1 NTRSKRDWSS
11 DVCSSELMAETIAV
25 FKILRIREQEKMD
38 AEKSYQQSMA
48 FFENIATWMYTLLK
62 RKETAESSFES
73 GMQDIIPIEKIK
85 EQVDYIEELNKQII
99 KLQTE
104 VNKARNEMDA
114 KQSKLTDAH
123 IEVKK
128 FEKLI
133 ARRKQVK
140 KAVLQKYENEAMNE
154 ISIQQYL
161 RKQTGG

>member
-1 NTRSKRDWSS
+1 
-11 DVCSSELMAETIAV
+11 MAETIAL

-48 FFENIATWMYTLLK
+48 FFENIATRMYTLLK
-62 RKETAESSFES
+62 RKETAESSFER

-85 EQVDYIEELNKQII
+85 EQVAYIEELNKQII
-99 KLQTE
+99 NLQAE
-104 VNKARNEMDA
+104 VNQARNEMDV

-128 FEKLI
+128 FEKMI
-133 ARRKQVK
+133 AHRKQVK
-140 KAVLQKYENEAMNE
+140 KEVLQKYENEAMNE

-161 RKQTGG
+161 RTQTGG

>member
-1 NTRSKRDWSS
+1 
-11 DVCSSELMAETIAV
+11 MAETIAL

-48 FFENIATWMYTLLK
+48 FFENIATRTYTLLK
-62 RKETAESSFES
+62 RKETAERSFES
-73 GMQDIIPIEKIK
+73 GMQDIIPREKMK
-85 EQVDYIEELNKQII
+85 DQVAYIEELNKQII
-99 KLQTE
+99 NVQTE
-104 VNKARNEMDA
+104 DKKVRNEMDA

-123 IEVKK
+123 IEVKE

-161 RKQTGG
+161 RNQTGG

>member
-1 NTRSKRDWSS
+1 
-11 DVCSSELMAETIAV
+11 M
-25 FKILRIREQEKMD
+25 EKMAD
-38 AEKSYQQSMA
+38 EKSYKQSMA
-48 FFENIATWMYTLLK
+48 FIEHIATRMNTLLK
-62 RKETAESSFES
+62 RKETAERSFES
-73 GMQDIIPIEKIK
+73 DMQDIIPIEKIK
-85 EQVDYIEELNKQII
+85 EQVAYIEELNKQII
-99 KLQTE
+99 NLQTE

-161 RKQTGG
+161 RKQTGA